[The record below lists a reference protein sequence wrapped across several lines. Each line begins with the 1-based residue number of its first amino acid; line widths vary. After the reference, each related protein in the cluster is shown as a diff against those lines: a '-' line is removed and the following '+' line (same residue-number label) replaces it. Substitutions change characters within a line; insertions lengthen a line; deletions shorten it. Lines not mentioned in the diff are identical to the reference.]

1 MYRLSETLESDWE
14 HPETKRQRL
23 ESEMA
28 VKLECDD
35 ANDAYAFTQPA
46 VCATASAA
54 APSDAQAQLTTLAPP
69 SVLHVPVYV
78 QLYFTLKHHELH

>member
-1 MYRLSETLESDWE
+1 MYRLSETLESGWE

-46 VCATASAA
+46 VSAN
-54 APSDAQAQLTTLAPP
+54 APAPALSLAMPDAQLTTLATPP
-69 SVLHVPVYV
+69 VLPLPVYV
-78 QLYFTLKHHELH
+78 DLYYTLKHP

>member
-1 MYRLSETLESDWE
+1 MYRLSETLESDWK

-35 ANDAYAFTQPA
+35 ANDAYAFKQPA
-46 VCATASAA
+46 VTAPEPTPAL
-54 APSDAQAQLTTLAPP
+54 APVPPDAQSATIAPP
-69 SVLHVPVYV
+69 PVLPVPVYV
-78 QLYFTLKHHELH
+78 